1 MNRIQLIE
9 KDVARCRLC
18 PRLVAH
24 RERVAATKTKR
35 FADEEYWGK
44 AVPSFGDAR
53 ARLLIVGLAPAAH
66 GANRTGRMFTGDRS
80 GDWLF
85 RAMYECDFAN
95 QPDSRAIGDGLKL
108 QDAYITATTH
118 CAPPDNK
125 PMRQEVEACRVYLV
139 RELEALSEMKVVLV
153 LGRVAFDGFLA
164 AWRASGRDVL
174 KPKPKF
180 AHGSEAEL
188 PGGVRLLASFHPSQQ
203 NTFTGRLT
211 RVMFHRVFKRAR
223 ELVDS

>member
-1 MNRIQLIE
+1 MNPIRLVERDIAQCRI
-9 KDVARCRLC
+9 C
-18 PRLVAH
+18 PRLVTH
-24 RERVAATKTKR
+24 RERVAASKTKR
-35 FADEEYWGK
+35 FADEDYWGK

-85 RAMYECDFAN
+85 RAMHEVGFAN
-95 QPDSRAIGDGLKL
+95 QPDSTAIGDGLKL
-108 QDAYITATTH
+108 EDAYITATAH

-125 PMRQEVEACRVYLV
+125 PMRQEVEACRTYLV

-164 AWRASGRDVL
+164 AWRASGREVP

-180 AHGSEAEL
+180 AHGSDAEL

-211 RVMFHRVFKRAR
+211 RAMFSRVFKRAR
-223 ELVDS
+223 DLVDA